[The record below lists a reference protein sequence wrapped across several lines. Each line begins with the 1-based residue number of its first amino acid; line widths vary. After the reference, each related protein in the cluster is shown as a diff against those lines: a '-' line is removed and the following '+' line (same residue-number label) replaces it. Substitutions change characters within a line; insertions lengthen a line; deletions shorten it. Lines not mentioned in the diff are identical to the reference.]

1 MVRATLLLMVG
12 FSLAATPSI
21 PELQCP
27 RSRFSVISDPADALK
42 ICEMASGAV
51 AQLATCSVLID
62 RPVVIEVV
70 DRLPEGYIG
79 QYHHGK
85 YRIDLL
91 SPRAAQV
98 YLETKNPMTVRH
110 RDAFY
115 QSIIVHELT
124 HAALDDM
131 PCPISGCYATQEY
144 VAYAMQM
151 RSLSPEA
158 RATFLTR
165 PEFNR
170 PISANEINEPIALF
184 APDVFMQK
192 AWLHF
197 SQQED
202 PCGFIGQIA
211 SGKIFFD
218 RGLP

>member
-144 VAYAMQM
+144 VAYA
-151 RSLSPEA
+151 
-158 RATFLTR
+158 
-165 PEFNR
+165 
-170 PISANEINEPIALF
+170 INEPIALF